1 MGFGFKIRI
10 EIEIWVCVWGWDLGW
25 GWGFNILTN
34 FKKVVDNCFTIC
46 YCIRV
51 VINLVIVEGVRYE

>member
-1 MGFGFKIRI
+1 MGFRF
-10 EIEIWVCVWGWDLGW
+10 EIEIDFGIDFLKWGGDGGW
-25 GWGFNILTN
+25 GRGFNILTN

-51 VINLVIVEGVRYE
+51 IINL